1 LSRLLLLLLDCDWR
15 EMVVVLLLLSLWSE
29 LLVLEGRMLLV
40 CRLRIVVSRPMH
52 LEWLVQRAAEELA
65 GDWLELAAQEN
76 RLLALVSLVFEHAAV
91 VWVDFEVGWVALE
104 VLENRR
110 VPAVSGL
117 VALV

>member
-1 LSRLLLLLLDCDWR
+1 
-15 EMVVVLLLLSLWSE
+15 
-29 LLVLEGRMLLV
+29 MLLV

-52 LEWLVQRAAEELA
+52 LERLVQRAAEELA

-76 RLLALVSLVFEHAAV
+76 RLLALVSLVFGHAAV
-91 VWVDFEVGWVALE
+91 VSVDFEVGWVALE
-104 VLENRR
+104 VLENHR